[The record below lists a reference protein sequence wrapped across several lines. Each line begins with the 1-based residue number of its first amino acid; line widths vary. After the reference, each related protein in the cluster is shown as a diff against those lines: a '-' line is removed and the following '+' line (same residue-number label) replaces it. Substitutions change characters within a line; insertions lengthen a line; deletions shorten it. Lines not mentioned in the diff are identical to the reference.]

1 MNLHLSRRDFLTTLT
16 ASAAIALP
24 WRDRT
29 LNADENDSMSYDVI
43 VVGGTP
49 GGIAAAVSAARLRRR
64 VVLVERHHHL
74 GGMTSSGLG
83 KSDIEHREMIQGI
96 FAEFIGRVRQHY
108 VETYGT
114 DSEDFALCRD
124 GYYFEPSVAEAVFDQ
139 LVAEQPTL
147 TVMRGHQLES
157 VLQESGTVQGVIVR
171 NRRTDELITYAS
183 SRRDR
188 CNLRGDVYAGAGAK
202 FRLGR
207 ESRDTFDEPHA
218 GVVYFDYQNQKFLEG
233 TTGDEVRSYQ
243 PTRTGSA

>member
-1 MNLHLSRRDFLTTLT
+1 MNLHFSRRDFLTTLT

-49 GGIAAAVSAARLRRR
+49 GGIAAAVSAARLGRR

-96 FAEFIGRVRQHY
+96 FSEFIDRVRQHY
-108 VETYGT
+108 VETYGA

-124 GYYFEPSVAEAVFDQ
+124 GYYFEPPDDPRAD
-139 LVAEQPTL
+139 
-147 TVMRGHQLES
+147 
-157 VLQESGTVQGVIVR
+157 
-171 NRRTDELITYAS
+171 RRS
-183 SRRDR
+183 SR
-188 CNLRGDVYAGAGAK
+188 CNGICR
-202 FRLGR
+202 
-207 ESRDTFDEPHA
+207 SQ
-218 GVVYFDYQNQKFLEG
+218 VVA
-233 TTGDEVRSYQ
+233 R
-243 PTRTGSA
+243 